1 MDDIVGYGF
10 RPTDEELVKFYLKHK
25 LLDDDPCVH
34 FILDVDLCEVEPW
47 DLPCNLNTKHYS
59 MHLHVTF
66 ILQCC
71 LILFLFQIVLLADSA
86 VRFNGREW
94 FFFSPVDYKYSNSKR
109 VNRTTKCGFWKP
121 TGKDRG
127 IRSKDTNNVI
137 GTKKTLVY
145 YQGRVS
151 SGVKSNWVIHEY
163 HAVTFHESQRTFVL
177 CRLMKKPGKTTEGGT
192 DALICDE
199 GGPSRSMVSDYENQ
213 ATTQGIPSGGTFT
226 GMETTFQGMH
236 LAEKYFSPTQQ
247 SPTGIEQEEPSFT
260 NYPFNNAYFRNE
272 DNFMQTPFETKE
284 EDAFLNSIFVDEN
297 LVINEESMHAFV
309 NSSTQSESLRRVY
322 CESSDTDAEV
332 VSERDDNIVD
342 VSTMCN
348 EYPNSDGYYS
358 SERFESSHGAVQDS
372 LCLLSTNH
380 EANQET
386 MESILQNN
394 FWGMEQSYC
403 DSTANK
409 PLEIN
414 YTEISSSP
422 STRRRW
428 INQYHPRPD
437 YFTSQKT
444 DEDLRHRGRFQT
456 MQYRM

>member
-47 DLPCNLNTKHYS
+47 DLPL
-59 MHLHVTF
+59 
-66 ILQCC
+66 
-71 LILFLFQIVLLADSA
+71 LLADSA

-332 VSERDDNIVD
+332 VSERVKK
-342 VSTMCN
+342 
-348 EYPNSDGYYS
+348 
-358 SERFESSHGAVQDS
+358 
-372 LCLLSTNH
+372 
-380 EANQET
+380 
-386 MESILQNN
+386 
-394 FWGMEQSYC
+394 YC
-403 DSTANK
+403 PKSK
-409 PLEIN
+409 
-414 YTEISSSP
+414 
-422 STRRRW
+422 
-428 INQYHPRPD
+428 
-437 YFTSQKT
+437 
-444 DEDLRHRGRFQT
+444 
-456 MQYRM
+456 